1 MHQLLPRFG
10 DANGSKDAHFKH
22 LTNTGQTPH
31 QPLWLILADGMS
43 RCALDPSETASV
55 APLFS
60 PSSRMF
66 ASTAARGQPEL
77 TLSAVRR
84 ARRGDTT
91 ALDYLYRHCAP
102 GVFAY
107 VRRILRNDYD
117 AQDVTQQVF
126 VKLATS
132 LDKYDSH
139 RADFS
144 AWLLRVAHNVA
155 VDHLRKQRFTPLS
168 DPAEATEVMEQPDLD
183 DGRSLRETF
192 RALSDAQRDVLL
204 LREVA
209 GLTPRE
215 VAKRLGKTEAA
226 VNTCHHRARRAA
238 VRSLIAMGSTPA
250 TRSTPTQRAA

>member
-1 MHQLLPRFG
+1 M
-10 DANGSKDAHFKH
+10 
-22 LTNTGQTPH
+22 
-31 QPLWLILADGMS
+31 ILGGRMP
-43 RCALDPSETASV
+43 RCALDPSETAPV

-66 ASTAARGQPEL
+66 ASTAALGQPEL

-84 ARRGDTT
+84 ARRGDTA

-132 LDKYDSH
+132 LDKYDSQ

-155 VDHLRKQRFTPLS
+155 VDHIRKQRFTLLS

-183 DGRSLRETF
+183 DGRSLREMF

-250 TRSTPTQRAA
+250 TRSTATPRAA

>member
-1 MHQLLPRFG
+1 MLAFTTLRGQQESTLNALRPAGRG
-10 DANGSKDAHFKH
+10 DAD
-22 LTNTGQTPH
+22 
-31 QPLWLILADGMS
+31 
-43 RCALDPSETASV
+43 ALDH
-55 APLFS
+55 
-60 PSSRMF
+60 
-66 ASTAARGQPEL
+66 
-77 TLSAVRR
+77 
-84 ARRGDTT
+84 
-91 ALDYLYRHCAP
+91 LYRQYAP

-107 VRRILRNDYD
+107 VRRILRNEYD

-132 LDKYDSH
+132 LDKYDAR

-144 AWLLRVAHNVA
+144 AWLLRIAHNAA
-155 VDHLRKQRFTPLS
+155 VDHLRKQRRTPLS
-168 DPAEATEVMEQPDLD
+168 DPAEATDDTEQPNRD

-192 RALSDAQRDVLL
+192 RALSSAQRDVLL
-204 LREVA
+204 LREVV

-250 TRSTPTQRAA
+250 TRSSATHRAA

>member
-1 MHQLLPRFG
+1 MLAFTTLRGQQESTLNALRPAGRG
-10 DANGSKDAHFKH
+10 DAD
-22 LTNTGQTPH
+22 
-31 QPLWLILADGMS
+31 
-43 RCALDPSETASV
+43 ALDH
-55 APLFS
+55 
-60 PSSRMF
+60 
-66 ASTAARGQPEL
+66 
-77 TLSAVRR
+77 
-84 ARRGDTT
+84 
-91 ALDYLYRHCAP
+91 LYRQYAP

-107 VRRILRNDYD
+107 VRRILRNEYD

-132 LDKYDSH
+132 LDKYDAR

-144 AWLLRVAHNVA
+144 AWLLRIAHNAA
-155 VDHLRKQRFTPLS
+155 VDHLRKQRRTPLS
-168 DPAEATEVMEQPDLD
+168 DPAEATDDTEQPDRD

-192 RALSDAQRDVLL
+192 RALSSAQRDVLL
-204 LREVA
+204 LREVV

-250 TRSTPTQRAA
+250 TRSSATHRAA